1 MSANEIAVDDGKS
14 NETQVM
20 EEKETSADWI
30 SRLCYEHGLFCAT
43 HPKLV
48 IVFTA
53 MVVFSCSAPLLSVPL
68 FGGSAAIEWI
78 TLSSSGVY
86 VSDSQGK
93 TPRILQGNDNTIPRW
108 FVGDPVLYIQQFI
121 LMAHVSPWR
130 PHLQNSLVIKEAL
143 KPGFNITKHITDFQ
157 HKQGSH
163 LVKLNDVCLQVSS
176 GPSISQ
182 FSGLGINDQ
191 RYLPTKGCLLL
202 SPANLWNR
210 SRERFDQDASVLDDL
225 YLVPRRTPFNIGLKE
240 YILGLPL
247 KETGIFPSLK
257 TDGPN
262 HVIQYGVTLVMSS
275 HNPRYID
282 QLSKE
287 LKKDFP
293 LASATEKDENV
304 NKDDIVHIYYKGE
317 DRELLELAPLC
328 VTYFIVFLY
337 LAFSVGK
344 IEMVKSKW
352 GLAFSAVICVIAS
365 LIMAS
370 GLCSFFGLVTTLDSS
385 EIFPYLVIVVG
396 VENILVITK
405 SVVST
410 PVDLEVKIRVAQGLS
425 REGWYIVKNLLTEM
439 TVLLAGFFTFVPAVQ
454 EFCFFAMVCLLS
466 DFFLQ
471 MVLFV
476 TVLSIDIRRME
487 LSDLQRQPIQVRQ
500 RNPSDGSH
508 QAQTPPSP
516 VPGSPQS
523 GQPVQFFGLLPPLP
537 PSSLNNQ
544 GCTPRQCPVFS
555 RRLPRRLNFA
565 YFWARTRIVQKA
577 CMVCFICYFVYILKS
592 PGLDS
597 VDTSRDV
604 QSSVNTDEFTNI
616 KDSWFDHKE
625 SKTRFPEGMN
635 ESGNLLGWKGKRES
649 TRKKRP
655 GFSFKS
661 PSVELWRGLYQ
672 RHWPQVLSY
681 YNISLLGRYVTV
693 LPPVHLGVNIDT
705 DIFVTDL
712 PVDGDPLSATS
723 QGFSSVDGTGKLD
736 HSFDSVQET
745 TPAGGSVADEEIRD
759 ARYYHNALSCVILGV
774 VVMIILFFVC
784 KFLNDLQVNPT
795 SRRGRRGRGHRC
807 DALVECVPITLRGH
821 TQNVEHLKCTVS
833 SIVSVCLSGQICLW
847 DIANGD
853 CLRVINR
860 RSPFQSD
867 ASPKPKPKR
876 KKSKQRRSVD
886 ADSSYTTHRSMD
898 NLSASNARV
907 SPRPPSDFEYATFSP
922 FNANENCAV
931 TTNEVRHLTK
941 PESKLRENEVENC
954 NCSRDPSHISSGYPK
969 SSGYD
974 FSKYATDVD
983 TSLWPSRLSSRG
995 SFTSSWS
1002 SADGDDVGWPSSSEG
1017 SCDEQVKP
1025 EMHVHGDNYYD
1036 DHSNGASVWCVDCKD
1051 DLMIIGCSDGTI
1063 EIWSLLSGTQVCVS
1077 REGNIGVTKLS
1088 FLPGSPQI
1096 VAARLDGTLEFLTLG
1111 TPCRADLT
1119 MPLLESSPIKRSS
1132 PRTTRKLN
1140 TQSGNVSMTP
1150 QSRDPASIGV
1160 NGSHAYTSPEPPLCR
1175 ISHKL
1180 RAHHQPICVLD
1191 IMAGRVITGS
1201 HDRTLK
1207 VFRTDDCVCVYTLH
1221 GHADSISTL
1230 AVDTTSNRQ
1239 VISGAAN
1246 GGVRV
1251 WDVISGECL
1260 QHLRGHVKSVT
1271 AVTCTAE
1278 HLLSV
1283 SLESVL
1289 CIWDRA
1295 RGECLHRLKQFPDLC
1310 SNVVMLSRTLFITGG
1325 QGHISVWDVL
1335 TGRRVKTVLLGNDD
1349 TSVFVRFVNVCEHA
1363 TVVCDFGKE
1372 LKIVKF
1378 PAVMDKAK

>member
-1 MSANEIAVDDGKS
+1 
-14 NETQVM
+14 
-20 EEKETSADWI
+20 
-30 SRLCYEHGLFCAT
+30 
-43 HPKLV
+43 
-48 IVFTA
+48 
-53 MVVFSCSAPLLSVPL
+53 
-68 FGGSAAIEWI
+68 
-78 TLSSSGVY
+78 
-86 VSDSQGK
+86 
-93 TPRILQGNDNTIPRW
+93 
-108 FVGDPVLYIQQFI
+108 
-121 LMAHVSPWR
+121 
-130 PHLQNSLVIKEAL
+130 
-143 KPGFNITKHITDFQ
+143 
-157 HKQGSH
+157 
-163 LVKLNDVCLQVSS
+163 
-176 GPSISQ
+176 
-182 FSGLGINDQ
+182 
-191 RYLPTKGCLLL
+191 
-202 SPANLWNR
+202 
-210 SRERFDQDASVLDDL
+210 
-225 YLVPRRTPFNIGLKE
+225 
-240 YILGLPL
+240 YILGLPI
-247 KETGIFPSLK
+247 KQTGIFPSMK
-257 TDGPN
+257 ADGPN

-275 HNPRYID
+275 HNSRYIVG
-282 QLSKE
+282 LSKD

-293 LASATEKDENV
+293 LASANEKDENV
-304 NKDDIVHIYYKGE
+304 NKDNIVHIYYKGE

-439 TVLLAGFFTFVPAVQ
+439 IILCTGFFTFVPAVQ

-487 LSDLQRQPIQVRQ
+487 LSDLQRQPVQVRQ
-500 RNPSDGSH
+500 RSLSDGSH

-523 GQPVQFFGLLPPLP
+523 AQRVQFFGLLPPLP
-537 PSSLNNQ
+537 QSSVNNQ
-544 GCTPRQCPVFS
+544 GDTPRKCPVFS
-555 RRLPRRLNFA
+555 RRLPKRLNFA

-592 PGLDS
+592 PGSES
-597 VDTSRDV
+597 VDTSRDA
-604 QSSVNTDEFTNI
+604 QTSVNSDKYINI
-616 KDSWFDHKE
+616 NDSWLDYKE
-625 SKTRFPEGMN
+625 SKTRFLEGVD
-635 ESGNLLGWKGKRES
+635 ESGNLSGWKGNG
-649 TRKKRP
+649 KKRP

-693 LPPVHLGVNIDT
+693 LPHVHLGVNIDT

-712 PVDGDPLSATS
+712 TMEGDPLSAGS
-723 QGFSSVDGTGKLD
+723 QSFSSVDGTGKL
-736 HSFDSVQET
+736 HQSFDGAQET
-745 TPAGGSVADEEIRD
+745 PPGNSAGGSVADEDIRD
-759 ARYYHNALSCVILGV
+759 ARYYHNALSCMVLGV

-784 KFLNDLQVNPT
+784 KFLNDLQVNPS
-795 SRRGRRGRGHRC
+795 SRQGRRGRGHQC

-833 SIVSVCLSGQICLW
+833 SIVSVCLSGQICVW
-847 DIANGD
+847 DIATGD
-853 CLRVINR
+853 CLRVMNR
-860 RSPFQSD
+860 
-867 ASPKPKPKR
+867 
-876 KKSKQRRSVD
+876 RRSV
-886 ADSSYTTHRSMD
+886 Y
-898 NLSASNARV
+898 
-907 SPRPPSDFEYATFSP
+907 FETFTLNS
-922 FNANENCAV
+922 
-931 TTNEVRHLTK
+931 
-941 PESKLRENEVENC
+941 
-954 NCSRDPSHISSGYPK
+954 
-969 SSGYD
+969 
-974 FSKYATDVD
+974 FSKKKEFGGKKKNT
-983 TSLWPSRLSSRG
+983 
-995 SFTSSWS
+995 
-1002 SADGDDVGWPSSSEG
+1002 
-1017 SCDEQVKP
+1017 
-1025 EMHVHGDNYYD
+1025 
-1036 DHSNGASVWCVDCKD
+1036 
-1051 DLMIIGCSDGTI
+1051 
-1063 EIWSLLSGTQVCVS
+1063 
-1077 REGNIGVTKLS
+1077 
-1088 FLPGSPQI
+1088 
-1096 VAARLDGTLEFLTLG
+1096 AARHCFI
-1111 TPCRADLT
+1111 RHH
-1119 MPLLESSPIKRSS
+1119 
-1132 PRTTRKLN
+1132 
-1140 TQSGNVSMTP
+1140 
-1150 QSRDPASIGV
+1150 
-1160 NGSHAYTSPEPPLCR
+1160 SHQ
-1175 ISHKL
+1175 IL
-1180 RAHHQPICVLD
+1180 RAKIV
-1191 IMAGRVITGS
+1191 RNVWN
-1201 HDRTLK
+1201 TLK
-1207 VFRTDDCVCVYTLH
+1207 RTYFEILVVKGSYKCFFFQTN
-1221 GHADSISTL
+1221 
-1230 AVDTTSNRQ
+1230 NRQ

-1310 SNVVMLSRTLFITGG
+1310 SNVVMMSRTLFITGG

>member
-1 MSANEIAVDDGKS
+1 MSANGIAVDDGKS
-14 NETQVM
+14 SEAQVVEERETG
-20 EEKETSADWI
+20 ADWI

-53 MVVFSCSAPLLSVPL
+53 MVVFSCSAPLLSIPL

-121 LMAHVSPWR
+121 LMVHVSPWR
-130 PHLQNSLVIKEAL
+130 PHLQSSLVIKEAL
-143 KPGFNITKHITDFQ
+143 KPAFNITKHINDFQ
-157 HKQGSH
+157 YQDRSRS
-163 LVKLNDVCLQVSS
+163 VKLNDVCLQVSS

-191 RYLPTKGCLLL
+191 KYLPTKGCLLL

-225 YLVPRRTPFNIGLKE
+225 YPFNTGLKE
-240 YILGLPL
+240 YILGLPI
-247 KETGIFPSLK
+247 KQTGIFPSMK
-257 TDGPN
+257 ADGPN

-275 HNPRYID
+275 HNSRYID
-282 QLSKE
+282 GLSKE

-293 LASATEKDENV
+293 LASANEKDENV
-304 NKDDIVHIYYKGE
+304 NKDNIVHIYYKGE

-439 TVLLAGFFTFVPAVQ
+439 TILCTGFFTFVPAVQ

-487 LSDLQRQPIQVRQ
+487 LSDLQRQPVQVRQ
-500 RNPSDGSH
+500 RSLSDGSH

-523 GQPVQFFGLLPPLP
+523 AQRVQFFGLLPPLP
-537 PSSLNNQ
+537 QSSVNNQ
-544 GCTPRQCPVFS
+544 GDTPRKCPVFS
-555 RRLPRRLNFA
+555 RRLPKRLNFA

-592 PGLDS
+592 PGSES
-597 VDTSRDV
+597 VDTSRDA
-604 QSSVNTDEFTNI
+604 QTSVNSDKYINI
-616 KDSWFDHKE
+616 NDSWLDYKE
-625 SKTRFPEGMN
+625 SKTRFLEGVD
-635 ESGNLLGWKGKRES
+635 ESGNLSGWKGNG
-649 TRKKRP
+649 KKRP

-693 LPPVHLGVNIDT
+693 LPHVHLGVNIDT

-712 PVDGDPLSATS
+712 TMEGDPLSAGS
-723 QGFSSVDGTGKLD
+723 QSFSSVDGTGKL
-736 HSFDSVQET
+736 HQSFDGAQET
-745 TPAGGSVADEEIRD
+745 PPGNSAGGSVADEDIRD
-759 ARYYHNALSCVILGV
+759 ARYYHNALSCMVLGV

-784 KFLNDLQVNPT
+784 KFLNDLQVNPS
-795 SRRGRRGRGHRC
+795 SRQGRRGRGHQC

-833 SIVSVCLSGQICLW
+833 SIVSVCLSGQICVW
-847 DIANGD
+847 DIATGD
-853 CLRVINR
+853 CLRVMNR
-860 RSPFQSD
+860 RSPFQPD
-867 ASPKPKPKR
+867 ASPKLKPKR
-876 KKSKQRRSVD
+876 KKSKQRWIVD
-886 ADSSYTTHRSMD
+886 ADSCYTTHRSID
-898 NLSASNARV
+898 NVFASNAHV
-907 SPRPPSDFEYATFSP
+907 SPRPPSDFECATSRP
-922 FNANENCAV
+922 F
-931 TTNEVRHLTK
+931 TTDGNGAETRDGVRYLTIHEAK
-941 PESKLRENEVENC
+941 PGENEVENYEY
-954 NCSRDPSHISSGYPK
+954 SQDPSHVSSGSPK
-969 SSGYD
+969 STGYD

-983 TSLWPSRLSSRG
+983 ISLWPSRVSSRG
-995 SFTSSWS
+995 SFAGSWS
-1002 SADGDDVGWPSSSEG
+1002 SADGDDVGWLSSSEG
-1017 SCDEQVKP
+1017 SCDEQVKI
-1025 EMHVHGDNYYD
+1025 EVHVQSDSYHD
-1036 DHSNGASVWCVDCKD
+1036 DRSNGASVWCVDCKD

-1063 EIWSLLSGTQVCVS
+1063 EIWSLLSGTQICVS

-1088 FLPGSPQI
+1088 FLLGSPQI
-1096 VAARLDGTLEFLTLG
+1096 VAARLDGTLELLTLG
-1111 TPCRADLT
+1111 TPCRADLNV
-1119 MPLLESSPIKRSS
+1119 PLLESSPIKRSS

-1140 TQSGNVSMTP
+1140 TQSGDVP
-1150 QSRDPASIGV
+1150 VVAQSRDPTSIGV
-1160 NGSHAYTSPEPPLCR
+1160 NGLHAYPSPESPLCR

-1180 RAHHQPICVLD
+1180 RAHHQPICVLGV
-1191 IMAGRVITGS
+1191 MAGRVITGS

-1207 VFRTDDCVCVYTLH
+1207 VFRTDECVCVYTLH

-1230 AVDTTSNRQ
+1230 AVDTTNNRQ